1 VVSTGEGGV
10 VTGQQSDAEWLI
22 ASRDDPVAFTELYER
37 SSESILGYFY
47 RRTWDPHASADLL
60 AETFAA
66 AWLRRGTYRER
77 DGSPNAWLFGIA
89 KRELGRY
96 RRRRKIELRAIKRL
110 GIQVPQ
116 LGNDSIERIEEM
128 VDARAFREEL
138 EAALKRLSGSER
150 DAVQLRVIDDR
161 SFKEVGDQLG
171 CSEGAARVRVHRAL
185 RKMADAMEAPT

>member
-1 VVSTGEGGV
+1 MTGR
-10 VTGQQSDAEWLI
+10 QSDAELLI
-22 ASRDDPVAFTELYER
+22 ASRDDPTAFAELYER

-47 RRTWDPHASADLL
+47 RRTWDPRASADLV

-96 RRRRKIELRAIKRL
+96 RRRRKIEFRAVKHL
-110 GIQVPQ
+110 GVEVPQ

-128 VDARAFREEL
+128 VDAQAFRGEL
-138 EAALKRLSGSER
+138 EDALKRLSASER
-150 DAVQLRVIDDR
+150 NAVQLRVIDDR

-171 CSEGAARVRVHRAL
+171 CSEGAARVRVYRAL

>member
-1 VVSTGEGGV
+1 M
-10 VTGQQSDAEWLI
+10 TGQQSDAELLI
-22 ASRDDPVAFTELYER
+22 ASRESPVAFAELYER

-47 RRTWDPHASADLL
+47 RRTWDPHASADLI

-66 AWLRRGTYRER
+66 AWLQRGTYRER
-77 DGSPNAWLFGIA
+77 KGSANAWLFGIA

-96 RRRRKIELRAIKRL
+96 RRRRKIEFRAVKRL
-110 GIQVPQ
+110 GVEVPQ

-128 VDARAFREEL
+128 VDAQAFRTEL
-138 EAALKRLSGSER
+138 EAALKRLSESER

-161 SFKEVGDQLG
+161 SFREVGEQLG

-185 RKMADAMEAPT
+185 KKMADVMEAPA